1 MKDKC
6 KKYSKDLGC
15 CMMLSDFSQPMPVL
29 QPCIESPCKH
39 YKPYTNFDKITESVE
54 SLAEFIDSLNL
65 IDCNACVGK
74 SICDCH
80 IRDCKDVFIKW
91 LQKEID
97 DEEDK

>member
-39 YKPYTNFDKITESVE
+39 YKPYTNFSKITESVE
-54 SLAEFIDSLNL
+54 SLVDAFEQNMGRFDSRKEFIE
-65 IDCNACVGK
+65 
-74 SICDCH
+74 
-80 IRDCKDVFIKW
+80 W
-91 LQKEID
+91 LQQEVA
-97 DEEDK
+97 DETL